1 MAIESIPRATN
12 IFIWHILLIFSF
24 ICITAAI
31 MGIPLRNPPAN
42 AANINRTDQQR
53 LLEGD
58 EDELGVESGEEQE
71 VLEMRQWKTS
81 Y

>member
-1 MAIESIPRATN
+1 
-12 IFIWHILLIFSF
+12 
-24 ICITAAI
+24 